1 MLVRSADINV
11 YRAADILESLS
22 DAFTYGRTA
31 YSNHFKLEEAAKQSL
46 DDFDTS
52 FRCLLVERI
61 KSEDVELAEHEL
73 AKCKLSVGQ
82 AIFCVYCR

>member
-11 YRAADILESLS
+11 YRAADMLESLS

-46 DDFDTS
+46 YDFDPS
-52 FRCLLVERI
+52 FRHLKEHI
-61 KSEDVELAEHEL
+61 KS
-73 AKCKLSVGQ
+73 Q
-82 AIFCVYCR
+82 TCRAGAG